1 MNKMKKR
8 NIIAISLLLLSP
20 FAGNLSAKVILPSIF
35 SDGMVLQQ
43 KSHPLIWGKAEPE
56 AKVTIITSWDKKEYT
71 LQSTADGTWK
81 TKINTPVAGGPYSIS
96 INDGTNLVLSDIL
109 IGEVWLASGQSNM
122 EMPLKGFKD
131 QPVLNADEIIA
142 QSNNPKIRL
151 FQVKK
156 ISWAMPLDDCSG
168 QWKDASPA
176 SVTTFSAVAYGYAK
190 MLQEKL
196 KVPIGI
202 IQAAWGG
209 TRIEAWMTANSLES
223 FPDVWIPPVE
233 NRVLASKNT
242 PSGLYNGMISPLVG
256 YGMKGMIWYQGETN
270 RKNWYEYAKL
280 LPTMVR
286 EWRSVWG
293 IGDWDFYYVQIAPFD
308 KPTDKSYAFFPLVRE
323 AQSKALKDIPNSG
336 MAVLTD
342 IGAKNTVH
350 PADKESVSKRLSY
363 LALAKSYGF
372 KDVKWSGP
380 VYRNM
385 EINEDKAIL
394 SFDFAEDLYFKNQE
408 SVNFEIAGNN
418 KVFYPAVAQI
428 KGSKIE
434 VSSSNVK
441 KPVAVRYAFK
451 AWVEGDLYN
460 ADGLP
465 ASSFRTDDWEF

>member
-1 MNKMKKR
+1 MKKR

-280 LPTMVR
+280 LPAMVR